1 MKAFEIYIKFSV
13 SKLFTISSKLATQ
26 GFECKHKLFAH
37 TEQQQAYY
45 FEFKLCS
52 TFILILKIRL
62 KRPYSY
68 NNCVSAQSS

>member
-37 TEQQQAYY
+37 TEQ
-45 FEFKLCS
+45 
-52 TFILILKIRL
+52 
-62 KRPYSY
+62 
-68 NNCVSAQSS
+68 